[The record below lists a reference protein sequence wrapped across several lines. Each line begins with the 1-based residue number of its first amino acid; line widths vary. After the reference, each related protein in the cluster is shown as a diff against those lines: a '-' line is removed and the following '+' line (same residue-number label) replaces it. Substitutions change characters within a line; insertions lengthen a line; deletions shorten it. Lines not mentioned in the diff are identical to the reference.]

1 MEQWKTYVAAVGDDV
16 RGRLGDLAATG
27 TFVAVLTPMD
37 FTVWD
42 TGSAAGWVG
51 LYGAGAVAEAE
62 RRRGTPFGLRSQL
75 SVRRVSRKSRTAV
88 VKWSFW
94 SPATMWPA
102 SATSR

>member
-62 RRRGTPFGLRSQL
+62 RRRGTPMPSRSSGAAWL
-75 SVRRVSRKSRTAV
+75 HCPIWRGFRCRRRR
-88 VKWSFW
+88 
-94 SPATMWPA
+94 
-102 SATSR
+102 